1 MHAAAENGN
10 EEMVLLLREHGSEVK
25 CTVKVGLLV
34 ALLEM
39 PKLTE

>member
-10 EEMVLLLREHGSEVK
+10 EEMVLLLRERGGEVK
-25 CTVKVGLLV
+25 STDKVGLYI

-39 PKLTE
+39 PQ